1 MVLALAA
8 FGFRKTFVLFFRFPG
23 AILLPMFTPLTFGPV
38 LGSCSP
44 CFCCSRTASNCDCK
58 LTKSP
63 MELSFTFTYINVVIS
78 AIGGTI
84 FFLLSPGILHFH
96 PEPVINILIGFLSY
110 MLPVLVLQFIFIG
123 IFHMFEKR
131 CLCCCNFCFPF
142 TKRETFDIG
151 DAPAW
156 RDAMTDLSH
165 LYQDTPD
172 VMVEGEAI
180 ELENLG
186 KGGLILKGIYFQFGP
201 KSRKLLWN
209 TMFLNSFNI
218 SKLLPFQ
225 TWKQVLSGL
234 VQRLQIWNVQRLKWK
249 VKKQWFAHTLGG
261 FGAKLK
267 ISSEIK
273 PPLILKFKLLSTK
286 MNPSRRQSLNQNTQV
301 RKSQKQFI
309 LPSILQSNQRFFD

>member
-8 FGFRKTFVLFFRFPG
+8 FGFRKSFMLFFRFPG

-44 CFCCSRTASNCDCK
+44 CCCCSRTASECDCQ

-78 AIGGTI
+78 AIGGAIYI
-84 FFLLSPGILHFH
+84 FVAKIS
-96 PEPVINILIGFLSY
+96 PEPEFDILIII
-110 MLPVLVLQFIFIG
+110 LPVFVLQLVFIG
-123 IFHMFEKR
+123 IFHLFEKR

-142 TKRETFDIG
+142 TKRETFDIS

-218 SKLLPFQ
+218 SNLLPFQ

-234 VQRLQIWNVQRLKWK
+234 VQRLQIWNIQRLKWK

-286 MNPSRRQSLNQNTQV
+286 MNPSRRQSLNTQV

-309 LPSILQSNQRFFD
+309 LPSILQSNKRFFD